1 MTKIILKLFTIIF
14 FLILCFVGY
23 FSLIGFE
30 TRSFNNQIK
39 ENLKKIDSKLD
50 IKINDVKI
58 ILDLFNLRINT
69 KTLGPIISYNN
80 KSIDLELIKS
90 EISLLN
96 LLNNKFKLSNLFVS
110 TKSIKLKEV
119 IGFYRSINKNNK
131 TELFI
136 LENFINRGYLIADFA
151 LNFDDQGK
159 LKDNFKI
166 NGLVRDGSLNI
177 LDKQKIDKINFIFK
191 SENKKLDLK
200 DLKLSYSNVN
210 FTSQKIEIENKD
222 DFIDIKG
229 KINSDKIS
237 LSEESLK
244 NFLDPFSKLNF
255 KNLNFSSENK
265 FFIKINNKFKVSDYE
280 IKSSFDIDELS
291 INSDVN
297 LKKIFPN
304 LKSKISLKDHQ
315 TEITFKENN
324 FSLKGNGEF
333 LIQKNFDKAYY
344 KIEKKGDEYLFD
356 AKLDFIKNPINLNV
370 LNYKSD
376 DNFTASLKLKGKFNK
391 NKILY
396 LENVRFENNSDS
408 ISLKNFELTNDL
420 KILGLKSAFFNYTDV
435 QNKQNNFQAKQ
446 DGEKFIISGKI
457 FNASKLIE
465 DLIFEDTKNK
475 NIFKKNFSF
484 KIDLDEVYLH
494 DEDVVYG
501 LTGKLNFVNNKI
513 INANINAKFDDK
525 QKVSFTL
532 ISKNNQ
538 KVTTFYTDQAKP
550 FVKKFNFIK
559 GFEKGSL
566 DFYSVKSKDIS
577 NSKLKIYDFNL
588 KELPALTKILTLA
601 SLQGIADL
609 LSGEGIGF
617 SEFEMSFQNKDKL
630 MTIDEIYAIGPAISI
645 LMEGYIEKNKLVS
658 LRGTLVPATTINK
671 VIGSIPILGDILVGK
686 KTGEGVFGVSFKLKG
701 PPKKLETTVNP
712 IKTLTPRFITR
723 TLEKIKKN

>member
-14 FLILCFVGY
+14 FLILSFIGY

-30 TRSFNNQIK
+30 TKSFNNQIK
-39 ENLKKIDSKLD
+39 ENLKKIDPKLD
-50 IKINDVKI
+50 IKVNDVKI
-58 ILDLFNLRINT
+58 ILDLFNLKINT
-69 KTLGPIISYNN
+69 KTLGPVISYNN

-136 LENFINRGYLIADFA
+136 LENFINKGYLIADIV
-151 LNFDDQGK
+151 LNFDDKGK
-159 LKDNFKI
+159 LKNNFKI

-177 LDKQKIDKINFIFK
+177 LNKKKIDKINFIFE
-191 SENKKLDLK
+191 SENKKLDLY
-200 DLKLSYSNVN
+200 DLKLSYLNVN

-222 DFIDIKG
+222 NFSQIKG

-244 NFLDPFSKLNF
+244 KFLDPFLKLNF
-255 KNLNFSSENK
+255 QNLKFSSENK
-265 FFIKINNKFKVSDYE
+265 FLIKIDNKFKVSDYE
-280 IKSSFDIDELS
+280 INSSFDIDELS
-291 INSDVN
+291 INSDID
-297 LKKIFPN
+297 LKEIFPN
-304 LKSKISLKDHQ
+304 LKSEISFKNHQ

-324 FSLKGNGEF
+324 FSLEGNGEF

-356 AKLDFIKNPINLNV
+356 TKIDFIKNPINFNF

-376 DNFTASLKLKGKFNK
+376 DNSMVSLKLDGKFNE
-391 NKILY
+391 NKTLH
-396 LENVRFENNSDS
+396 LENIKFENNSDL

-420 KILGLKSAFFNYTDV
+420 KILGLKSAFFNYTDI
-435 QNKQNNFQAKQ
+435 QNKKNNFQAEQ

-501 LTGKLNFVNNKI
+501 LKGKLNFIDNKI
-513 INANINAKFDDK
+513 INANINAKFEDNE
-525 QKVSFTL
+525 KVSFTL

-538 KVTTFYTDQAKP
+538 KVTTFYSDRAKP

-566 DFYSVKSKDIS
+566 DFYSVKSKEIS

-658 LRGTLVPATTINK
+658 LKGTLVPATTINN

-686 KTGEGVFGVSFKLKG
+686 KTGEGVFGVSFKIKG
-701 PPKKLETTVNP
+701 PPKKPETTVNP

>member
-1 MTKIILKLFTIIF
+1 MTKIIFKLFAIIF

-30 TRSFNNQIK
+30 TKRFNNQIK
-39 ENLKKIDSKLD
+39 ENLKNVNSKLD
-50 IKINDVKI
+50 VEINDVKI
-58 ILDLFNLRINT
+58 ILDLFNLKINT

-80 KSIDLELIKS
+80 KSIDLEQIKS

-96 LLNNKFKLSNLFVS
+96 LVNNKFKLSNLFVS
-110 TKSIKLKEV
+110 TKSIKLKEA

-136 LENFINRGYLIADFA
+136 LENFINKGYLIADIV

-166 NGLVRDGSLNI
+166 NGFVRDGSFNI
-177 LDKQKIDKINFIFK
+177 LNKQKIDKINFIFE
-191 SENKKLDLK
+191 SENKKLDLN

-210 FTSQKIEIENKD
+210 FTSEKVEIENKGN
-222 DFIDIKG
+222 FTEIKG
-229 KINSDKIS
+229 NIDNDKIS
-237 LSEESLK
+237 LSEQSLK
-244 NFLDPFSKLNF
+244 NFLEPFSKLDF
-255 KNLNFSSENK
+255 KSLKFSSENR

-280 IKSSFDIDELS
+280 IKSSFDIEELL
-291 INSDVN
+291 INSDIN
-297 LKKIFPN
+297 LKEIFPN
-304 LKSKISLKDHQ
+304 LKSEISFRDHQ
-315 TEITFKENN
+315 AEITFKKNKFFFE
-324 FSLKGNGEF
+324 GNGEF

-344 KIEKKGDEYLFD
+344 KIEKKDDEYLFD
-356 AKLDFIKNPINLNV
+356 TQLDFIKNPINLNF

-376 DNFTASLKLKGKFNK
+376 DNSMVSLKLDGKFNK
-391 NKILY
+391 NKTLY
-396 LENVRFENNSDS
+396 LENIKFENDSDL
-408 ISLKNFELTNDL
+408 ISLKNFELSNDL
-420 KILGLKSAFFNYTDV
+420 KISGLKSAFFNYTDV
-435 QNKQNNFQAKQ
+435 QNKKNNFEAKQ
-446 DGEKFIISGKI
+446 NGEKFIISGKI

-525 QKVSFTL
+525 EKVSFTL

-671 VIGSIPILGDILVGK
+671 AIGSIPILGDILVGK
-686 KTGEGVFGVSFKLKG
+686 KTGEGVFGVSFKIKG

>member
-1 MTKIILKLFTIIF
+1 MTKIIFKLFAIIF

-30 TRSFNNQIK
+30 TKRFNNQIK
-39 ENLKKIDSKLD
+39 ENLKNVNSKLD
-50 IKINDVKI
+50 VEINDVKI
-58 ILDLFNLRINT
+58 ILDLFNLKINT

-80 KSIDLELIKS
+80 KSIDLEQIKS

-96 LLNNKFKLSNLFVS
+96 LVNNKFKLSNLFVS
-110 TKSIKLKEV
+110 TKSIKLKEA

-136 LENFINRGYLIADFA
+136 LENFINKGYLIADIV

-166 NGLVRDGSLNI
+166 NGFVRDGSFNI
-177 LDKQKIDKINFIFK
+177 LNKQKIDKINFIFE
-191 SENKKLDLK
+191 SENKKLDLN

-210 FTSQKIEIENKD
+210 FTSEKVEIENKGN
-222 DFIDIKG
+222 FTEIKG
-229 KINSDKIS
+229 NIDNDKIS
-237 LSEESLK
+237 LSEQSLK
-244 NFLDPFSKLNF
+244 NFLEPFSKLDF
-255 KNLNFSSENK
+255 KSLKFSSENR

-280 IKSSFDIDELS
+280 IKSSFDIEELL
-291 INSDVN
+291 INSDIN
-297 LKKIFPN
+297 LKEIFPN
-304 LKSKISLKDHQ
+304 LKSEISFKDHQ
-315 TEITFKENN
+315 TEIIFKDNN
-324 FSLKGNGEF
+324 FSLEGNGEF

-344 KIEKKGDEYLFD
+344 KIEKKDDEYLFD
-356 AKLDFIKNPINLNV
+356 TQLDFIKNPINLNF

-376 DNFTASLKLKGKFNK
+376 DNSMVSLKLDGKFNK
-391 NKILY
+391 NKTLY
-396 LENVRFENNSDS
+396 LENIKFENDSDL
-408 ISLKNFELTNDL
+408 ISLKNFELSNDL
-420 KILGLKSAFFNYTDV
+420 KISGLKSAFFNYTDV
-435 QNKQNNFQAKQ
+435 QNKKNNFEAKQ
-446 DGEKFIISGKI
+446 NGEKFIISGKI

-494 DEDVVYG
+494 DEDIVYG
-501 LTGKLNFVNNKI
+501 LKGKLDFIDNKI
-513 INANINAKFDDK
+513 IDANINAKFDDK
-525 QKVSFTL
+525 EKVSFTL

-538 KVTTFYTDQAKP
+538 KVTTFYTDRAKP

-671 VIGSIPILGDILVGK
+671 AIGSIPILGDILVGK
-686 KTGEGVFGVSFKLKG
+686 KTGEGVFGVSFKIKG